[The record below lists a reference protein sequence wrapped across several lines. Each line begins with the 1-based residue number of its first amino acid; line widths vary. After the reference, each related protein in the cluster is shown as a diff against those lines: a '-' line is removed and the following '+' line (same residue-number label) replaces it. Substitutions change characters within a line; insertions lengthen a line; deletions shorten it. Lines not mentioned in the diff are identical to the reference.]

1 MADHDEGESGHFY
14 RCSEKDCYSPIE
26 IISLDKE
33 NIEFKCFNPKGSHQI
48 KMKLEDYLVI
58 IKMNAYN
65 NNYEKCKIHYKE
77 IESYCID
84 CNKHLCKVG
93 FESREHLSHNKI
105 NITEIKPTE
114 NEIKLIEKIMIAI
127 EDKEEF
133 QDLKNLY
140 DIIYG
145 NYKKYSTNYYHSI
158 NLNFIIV
165 NYIESNKS
173 LKEKLSK
180 EEYENIIKIKNRKQT
195 DNKFLINN
203 SPDKIENYEKKIN
216 ILKDII
222 NGKEIE
228 ISNLK
233 KDNIKLIEEIN
244 EFNDQRIINQ
254 NLDKINEKGKIKEK
268 INSNNIIIKKKPEIN
283 PLKERV
289 EISPLMVPY
298 KKIYEEEIKKG
309 KIKEKINSNNIIIKK
324 KPELNPLKEREEI
337 SPLAFGK
344 RYEEV
349 GIFRTFD
356 PSEVSPLHVEEYRK
370 KSLYN

>member
-77 IESYCID
+77 IESYCLD
-84 CNKHLCKVG
+84 CNKHLCENG
-93 FESREHLSHNKI
+93 FKSREHLSHNKI
-105 NITEIKPTE
+105 NIKEILPTE
-114 NEIKLIEKIMIAI
+114 NEIKLIEKIMIVI

-145 NYKKYSTNYYHSI
+145 NYKKYSSNYYHCI

-173 LKEKLSK
+173 FKEKLSK
-180 EEYENIIKIKNRKQT
+180 KEYENIIIIKNRKQT
-195 DNKFLINN
+195 DNKILINN
-203 SPDKIENYEKKIN
+203 LLDKNQNYEKEIN
-216 ILKDII
+216 NLKEDI
-222 NGKEIE
+222 NNNQNE

-233 KDNIKLIEEIN
+233 KDKIRLSQEIN
-244 EFNDQRIINQ
+244 ELKAQIINNKNQ
-254 NLDKINEKGKIKEK
+254 EKINEQMKTK
-268 INSNNIIIKKKPEIN
+268 
-283 PLKERV
+283 
-289 EISPLMVPY
+289 
-298 KKIYEEEIKKG
+298 
-309 KIKEKINSNNIIIKK
+309 
-324 KPELNPLKEREEI
+324 
-337 SPLAFGK
+337 
-344 RYEEV
+344 
-349 GIFRTFD
+349 
-356 PSEVSPLHVEEYRK
+356 
-370 KSLYN
+370 